1 MPLNWLWML
10 GGLLLLAAV
19 LWFLVPG
26 GKGDMTAQDEV
37 TVTLHEEQLQVR
49 KRRERL
55 ADVATHREVIREMR
69 TVTVPVEREEFVVEK
84 DGAEVARIPLS
95 EQRVE
100 LSTRTVPLNEVSVYE
115 REWEETERVQ
125 AAVKKEVARV
135 ETAGETEVREV
146 PYDP

>member
-1 MPLNWLWML
+1 MPLTWLWML
-10 GGLLLLAAV
+10 GGVLLLAAV

-26 GKGDMTAQDEV
+26 GKGDVADRNEV
-37 TVTLHEEQLQVR
+37 TVALREEQLQVR
-49 KRRERL
+49 KSRERL
-55 ADVATHREVIREMR
+55 ADVATHKEVIREMR
-69 TVTVPVEREEFVVEK
+69 TVIVPVEREEFVVEK
-84 DGAEVARIPLS
+84 DGDEVARIPLS
-95 EQRVE
+95 EQQVE

-135 ETAGETEVREV
+135 ETTGEAEIREV